1 MKETH
6 VVTCFLENKDKILL
20 LCRSGQVGSYTQKWA
35 GISGYIEPGQSPL
48 EQALQEISEETRL
61 SKGEVKLL
69 KEGVPLEV
77 IDEILGKI
85 WVVHPFRFQVD
96 TPEKIQIDWEHSEC
110 RWIEPEDI
118 KSFNT
123 VPGLYSAWERVK

>member
-20 LCRSGQVGSYTQKWA
+20 LCRSGQVGSYTQRWA
-35 GISGYIEPGQSPL
+35 GVSGYIEPGCSPL
-48 EQALQEISEETRL
+48 EQALQELSEEARL
-61 SKGEVKLL
+61 SKDDVKLL
-69 KEGVPLEV
+69 KEGLPLEV
-77 IDEILGKI
+77 IDETLDKI

-110 RWIEPEDI
+110 RWIEPEEI
-118 KSFNT
+118 RNYST
-123 VPGLYSAWERVK
+123 VPGLYSARERVK

>member
-6 VVTCFLENKDKILL
+6 VVTCFLENKDNILL

-35 GISGYIEPGQSPL
+35 GISGYIEPGQSPM

-61 SKGEVKLL
+61 TKDDVKLL
-69 KEGVPLEV
+69 KEGLPLEV
-77 IDEILGKI
+77 IDETLDKI

-96 TPEKIQIDWEHSEC
+96 NPEKIQIDWEHSEY
-110 RWIEPEDI
+110 RWIEPEEI
-118 KSFNT
+118 KNYNT

>member
-20 LCRSGQVGSYTQKWA
+20 LCSSGQVGSYTQRWA
-35 GISGYIEPGQSPL
+35 GISGYIEPGHSPL
-48 EQALQEISEETRL
+48 EQALQEINEEIGLRN
-61 SKGEVKLL
+61 GEVKLL
-69 KEGVPLEV
+69 KEGFPLEV
-77 IDEILGKI
+77 IDESLGKI

-96 TPEKIQIDWEHSEC
+96 TPEKIQIDWEHNEY

-118 KSFNT
+118 KNYNT

>member
-20 LCRSGQVGSYTQKWA
+20 LCRSGQVGSYTQRWA
-35 GISGYIEPGQSPL
+35 GVSGYIEPGCSPL
-48 EQALQEISEETRL
+48 EQALQELSEEARL
-61 SKGEVKLL
+61 SKDDVKLL
-69 KEGVPLEV
+69 KEGLPLEV
-77 IDEILGKI
+77 IDETLDKI

-110 RWIEPEDI
+110 RWIEPEEI
-118 KSFNT
+118 RNYST

>member
-20 LCRSGQVGSYTQKWA
+20 LCRSGQVGSYTQRWA
-35 GISGYIEPGQSPL
+35 GVSGYIEPGCSPL
-48 EQALQEISEETRL
+48 EQALQELSEEARL
-61 SKGEVKLL
+61 SKDDVKLL
-69 KEGVPLEV
+69 KEGLPLEV
-77 IDEILGKI
+77 IDETLDKI

-110 RWIEPEDI
+110 RWIEPEEI
-118 KSFNT
+118 QNYST

>member
-20 LCRSGQVGSYTQKWA
+20 LCRSGQVGSYTQRWA
-35 GISGYIEPGQSPL
+35 GVSGYIEPGCNPL
-48 EQALQEISEETRL
+48 EQALQELNEEARL
-61 SKGEVKLL
+61 SKDDVKLL
-69 KEGVPLEV
+69 KEGLPLKV
-77 IDEILGKI
+77 TDEILGKI

-110 RWIEPEDI
+110 RWIEPEEI
-118 KSFNT
+118 KNYNT